1 MVPCK
6 RRELANN
13 HHHPLIM
20 TPSNYQIDIFNWIEN
35 GVGNAIVNA
44 KAGSGK
50 TTTAI
55 QGITR
60 MSGNV
65 LMLAF
70 NKKIVVELQ
79 SRLATMG
86 CPHAAAATFHS
97 EGMKVFL
104 KNKPGAKVFTGKVY
118 NIVQLFTESG
128 PLMKSRSTIMKLVS
142 FAKNSGF
149 GIEGCPSID
158 DTDAWVNIIKHQ
170 DIDID
175 MDIDIADLIE
185 VCKQVLVLNN
195 RDVKNIDFD
204 DMIYLPLL
212 FDHTFT
218 KYDWVI
224 VDEAQDTNVVR
235 KLMMNKLLGDKG
247 RLLAIGDPGQAIYMF
262 CGAENDSMDII
273 KRNFNAIELP
283 LSVCYRCGKNII
295 KEAQKYRPDIEA
307 FEGNPDG
314 VVLNMK
320 YDEFIKQAETL
331 NLNAKD
337 GIVCRNNAPLVSL
350 AFALIRQGIGCR
362 IEGRDIGQNLIT
374 LCNKW
379 KRVSNL
385 DVFSEKLHAFFA
397 KEFDK
402 ATNAKRAMLEDKLDT
417 MLILIER
424 CQSLGKNDTESLKRL
439 IEDMFTDNGDV
450 KNANVVTL
458 SSIHKAKGLEFE
470 NCWALGNNQFIPSK
484 YANTDAAKEQ
494 ETNLLYISVTRAI
507 NKLVLISDIPTR
519 KSDIQED

>member
-1 MVPCK
+1 
-6 RRELANN
+6 
-13 HHHPLIM
+13 
-20 TPSNYQIDIFNWIEN
+20 
-35 GVGNAIVNA
+35 
-44 KAGSGK
+44 
-50 TTTAI
+50 
-55 QGITR
+55 
-60 MSGNV
+60 
-65 LMLAF
+65 
-70 NKKIVVELQ
+70 
-79 SRLATMG
+79 
-86 CPHAAAATFHS
+86 
-97 EGMKVFL
+97 
-104 KNKPGAKVFTGKVY
+104 
-118 NIVQLFTESG
+118 
-128 PLMKSRSTIMKLVS
+128 
-142 FAKNSGF
+142 
-149 GIEGCPSID
+149 
-158 DTDAWVNIIKHQ
+158 
-170 DIDID
+170 
-175 MDIDIADLIE
+175 
-185 VCKQVLVLNN
+185 
-195 RDVKNIDFD
+195 
-204 DMIYLPLL
+204 
-212 FDHTFT
+212 
-218 KYDWVI
+218 
-224 VDEAQDTNVVR
+224 
-235 KLMMNKLLGDKG
+235 
-247 RLLAIGDPGQAIYMF
+247 
-262 CGAENDSMDII
+262 
-273 KRNFNAIELP
+273 
-283 LSVCYRCGKNII
+283 
-295 KEAQKYRPDIEA
+295 
-307 FEGNPDG
+307 
-314 VVLNMK
+314 MK